1 MESHPIPL
9 EKLRLFMATQWY
21 VAGRA
26 ELVARG
32 FSLTMIRS
40 WLRTGRLIAVIRGV
54 YSYGRDIETP
64 EAAWKA
70 SLIAAGQDAVL
81 AGRSACELWG
91 LVRPTG
97 GIPRLI
103 EVIRP
108 GGCPISLNGISP
120 AMRRTRIRIFRRE
133 LDGKEIRRKAGIR
146 VTSPAR
152 ALIDFAAFAPATQ
165 VKFAFLE
172 ACRLKLF
179 GRRDVDYCFRK
190 IAGRRGAGKLRPLL
204 ASWVPELSR
213 TRSVLEGLFLLE
225 WVGTRLEMPK
235 VNVRIHGFEVDFY
248 WPALGIVVELDGAA
262 FHSDFIAR
270 QRDEVKTKAL
280 QAQGLIVIRISFR
293 EMMDDPAQ
301 AIRRVAAALAG
312 RRKSES
318 WQ

>member
-1 MESHPIPL
+1 MEARPNSL
-9 EKLRLFMATQWY
+9 EKLRLFMATRSH

-32 FSLTMIRS
+32 FPWTMIRS
-40 WLRTGRLIAVIRGV
+40 WLRTGRLVAVIRGV

-64 EAAWKA
+64 QAAWRA
-70 SLIAAGQDAVL
+70 ALIAAGEGAVL

-97 GIPRLI
+97 GIPSLI
-103 EVIRP
+103 EIIRP
-108 GGCPISLNGISP
+108 GGCPVLLRGISP
-120 AMRRTRIRIFRRE
+120 AMRRTRIRVFRRR
-133 LDGKEIRRKAGIR
+133 LDRKEIRQKTGIR

-152 ALIDFAAFAPATQ
+152 ALIDLAASAPATQ

-179 GRRDVDYCFRK
+179 GRPDVDYCFRK
-190 IAGRRGAGKLRPLL
+190 ITGRRGAGKLRPLL
-204 ASWVPELSR
+204 ASWVPELGR

-225 WVGTRLEMPK
+225 WMTTGLEMPK
-235 VNVRIHGFEVDFY
+235 VNVRVHGFEVDFY

-262 FHSDFIAR
+262 FHSGLIAR
-270 QRDEVKTKAL
+270 QRDEARTRAL
-280 QAQGLIVIRISFR
+280 EAQGLIVIRISFR
-293 EMMDDPAQ
+293 EMMDDPSR
-301 AIRRVAAALAG
+301 AIRRVSAALAE